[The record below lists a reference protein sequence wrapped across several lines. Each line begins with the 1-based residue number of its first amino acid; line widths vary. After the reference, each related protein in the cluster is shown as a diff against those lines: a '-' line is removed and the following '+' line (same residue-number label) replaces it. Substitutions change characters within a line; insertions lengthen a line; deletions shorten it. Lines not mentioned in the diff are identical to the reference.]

1 MRVRVKRVE
10 GRKLLVGNGGS
21 KSKGK
26 GWMSTVFKRLQSSI
40 NATPIPRISLIF
52 DVEGCTIC

>member
-1 MRVRVKRVE
+1 VKRVE